1 MPVKLSTKP
10 PANRVKANARALA
23 RASATGES
31 LARAFGGAAT
41 DDPDLASWS
50 VGNPSPQLALS
61 LDRDNLAG
69 RIHDLACNDGWAS
82 GGVSR
87 MVDAIIGSNWRLS
100 SRPNW
105 RSLGITADEAEAVAN
120 QIEAKWKDFADDI
133 DARCDRQRRSTF
145 GGLLALAFRHR
156 IWDGEAFAV
165 VHWRPKPGFYSTC
178 FEVVHPDRCSNPR
191 MTISTMTMRDGVEL
205 DPVDFFPV
213 AYHFRSTHPGDFF
226 SGNANLWVWD
236 RVEREFAWGR
246 RIVAHAFEPQ
256 AAGDTRGT
264 SPLAPILKKIR
275 MLGRYDEAELQAAV
289 LNAMLAAFV
298 TTPLDGEQLAAAMG
312 DQDGLAKYDSYR
324 GDFRESAPIKLGGAR
339 INILAPGEEIK
350 LTNPNH
356 PNSVFEAFERTVL
369 RNIATAIGVSY
380 EQLSMDWSQVN
391 YSSARAALIEIWR
404 GFTARKEHFAVQFA
418 QPLYAAW
425 LEEAVALGEVV
436 LPKGAPSFLMAK
448 TAWCAC
454 RWIGPGR
461 GWVDP
466 LKEALASAARLEI
479 GVSTLEDE
487 CAEQGKD
494 WLDLLQQQAREMKE
508 RDRLGLPA
516 LVPAAVAKAT
526 AAQAE
531 DDDKAQP
538 DRKASEKDKADA

>member
-1 MPVKLSTKP
+1 MGVSLSP
-10 PANRVKANARALA
+10 PPTEHRVKANARALA
-23 RASATGES
+23 RAGANGEA

-69 RIHDLACNDGWAS
+69 RIHDLARNDGWAS

-105 RSLGITADEAEAVAN
+105 RKLGITAEAAEEVAN
-120 QIEAKWKDFADDI
+120 QIEAWWKDFAEDI
-133 DARCDRQRRSTF
+133 DARCDRQRRSNF
-145 GGLLALAFRHR
+145 GAILALAFRHR
-156 IWDGEAFAV
+156 IWDGEAFV
-165 VHWRPKPGFYSTC
+165 MVHWRPKPTFYSTC

-191 MTISTMTMRDGVEL
+191 MTISTMVLRDGVEL

-226 SGNANLWVWD
+226 SGNFALWSWD
-236 RVEREFAWGR
+236 RVEREWPWGR

-256 AAGDTRGT
+256 SAGDTRGT
-264 SPLAPILKKIR
+264 SPMAPILKKIR

-289 LNAMLAAFV
+289 LNAVLAAFV
-298 TTPLDGEQLAAAMG
+298 TTPLDGEQFAAAMG
-312 DQDGLAKYDSYR
+312 DAEGLEKYDQYR
-324 GDFRESAPIKLGGAR
+324 GDFHETAPVKIGGAR
-339 INILAPGEEIK
+339 VNFLAPGEDIK

-404 GFTARKEHFAVQFA
+404 GFTARKEHFAAQIA
-418 QPLYAAW
+418 QPLFAAW
-425 LEEAVALGEVV
+425 LEEAVDRGDIV
-436 LPKGAPSFLMAK
+436 LPKGSPSFREAK
-448 TAWCAC
+448 TAWCGA

-466 LKEALASAARLEI
+466 LKEALASAARLEMS
-479 GVSTLEDE
+479 VSTLEDE

-494 WLDLLQQQAREMKE
+494 WLDVLQQQAREMKE
-508 RDRLGLPA
+508 RERLGLPA

-526 AAQAE
+526 AAQAAE
-531 DDDKAQP
+531 DGKQTPDK
-538 DRKASEKDKADA
+538 KASEKDKTDA